1 MTRRTRREFI
11 GTGAL
16 AACGRAADERPNI
29 VIYYVDELRAT
40 ALRMHNPDGL
50 ATPNLERLAQRGVT
64 FDNAFTP
71 HPLCMPARSSLWT
84 GQYTH
89 TTGSRD
95 NQHPLRDDRVTMS
108 DILHKAGY
116 ALGIF
121 GKNHCFTAPQL
132 KRWFAA
138 NYSSGSRQWN
148 EALTPQVAGQV
159 KALRKWIADRG
170 GGTMPPE
177 AHPFPAEVCDTHLCT
192 QRAIE
197 FIEKKRQGPFA
208 AWISITDPHHPMQAP
223 ESFARGVPS
232 PGQVKLPPYR
242 KGEIRG
248 KNTRMQ
254 IYEYL
259 VRGEEIPEDFLRRYL
274 SIYYAMVAQI
284 DHEVGRLMTTL
295 ERTGLDRNTIV
306 LFTSDHGDFA
316 GEHHLILKTGS
327 MLDSMVRIPL
337 ILSWPGR
344 VARGLREKALVSHV
358 DLMPTLLQFCGL
370 SVPQSVEGIALPLQS
385 SARRRDWIYSEYGAG
400 EAEFTWEDARKLGPA
415 KRLGDYSLKS
425 QAESQGLE
433 KREHG
438 GHLRMARTHTH
449 KLSVDSNDEVEFY
462 DLVKDPHETENV
474 HGRPE
479 YRAAEEDL
487 RRKLE
492 TMK

>member
-1 MTRRTRREFI
+1 MTPRTRREFI

-16 AACGRAADERPNI
+16 AACGRAAVERPNI

-50 ATPNLERLAQRGVT
+50 GTPNLERLAQRGVT

-95 NQHPLRDDRVTMS
+95 NQHPLRDDRVSMTG
-108 DILHKAGY
+108 ILHKAGY
-116 ALGIF
+116 TLGIF

-132 KRWFAA
+132 ERWFAA

-148 EALTPQVAGQV
+148 EALTPEVAGQV

-232 PGQVKLPPYR
+232 PAQVKLPPYR

-274 SIYYAMVAQI
+274 SIYY
-284 DHEVGRLMTTL
+284 R
-295 ERTGLDRNTIV
+295 
-306 LFTSDHGDFA
+306 
-316 GEHHLILKTGS
+316 
-327 MLDSMVRIPL
+327 
-337 ILSWPGR
+337 
-344 VARGLREKALVSHV
+344 
-358 DLMPTLLQFCGL
+358 
-370 SVPQSVEGIALPLQS
+370 
-385 SARRRDWIYSEYGAG
+385 
-400 EAEFTWEDARKLGPA
+400 
-415 KRLGDYSLKS
+415 
-425 QAESQGLE
+425 
-433 KREHG
+433 
-438 GHLRMARTHTH
+438 
-449 KLSVDSNDEVEFY
+449 
-462 DLVKDPHETENV
+462 
-474 HGRPE
+474 HGRPNRPRGGTAHNHA
-479 YRAAEEDL
+479 RADRAGPEHHSVVHL
-487 RRKLE
+487 RPWRLCRRTPLDPQDRKHAGQHGAHPADSLLAGPGSAGPP
-492 TMK
+492 